1 MTATA
6 DLVRKAAA
14 LVLLPNLRIQN
25 ANAISGPL
33 SWGFPSP
40 TAFTGFAHALQ
51 RKVIEH
57 RLSASFHEGF
67 GGVGIICHDFQP
79 QVSWSSG
86 ERAHVFHLTRNP
98 AEKDG
103 GAPAMVEEGRAHIKV
118 SLVIAVKD
126 ALSLSEGERF
136 AQEVFYLA
144 QDMRL
149 AGGSL
154 LPETAEM
161 GELPAVR
168 RWWPLGEGPE
178 GQLEVLRRLRRCLIP
193 GFALVQR
200 NDLLIDHLADMR
212 ARQADSETMPN
223 MLDAL
228 LDFSRL
234 NIEPRTPHPGS
245 PDEAR
250 WDVRRK
256 PGWLVPL
263 PIGYSVLSPLYSH
276 GEVQNAR
283 DGTTPFGFAESLYSL
298 GEWISPNR
306 VENLD
311 QLLWHTESQPEN
323 GIYCCINR
331 YSSYL
336 DTVDEQRGE

>member
-1 MTATA
+1 MT

-14 LVLLPNLRIQN
+14 LVLLPNLYVQN

-51 RKVIEH
+51 RKAME
-57 RLSASFHEGF
+57 RGLSASFQKGF

-79 QVSWSSG
+79 QVSWSAG
-86 ERAHVFHLTRNP
+86 DRAHVFHLTRNP
-98 AEKDG
+98 GEKDG
-103 GAPAMVEEGRAHIKV
+103 RPPAMVEEGRTHMEV

-126 ALSLSEGERF
+126 ALSRSEGERF
-136 AQEVFYLA
+136 AEEIFGMA
-144 QDMRL
+144 QGMRI

-154 LPETAEM
+154 LPPRISEK
-161 GELPAVR
+161 PAVR
-168 RWWPLGEGPE
+168 RWWPLGAGPE
-178 GQLEVLRRLRRCLIP
+178 EQLEVLRDLRRQLIP

-200 NDLLIDHLADMR
+200 NDLLIDHLAEMR
-212 ARQADSETMPN
+212 ARQPGSGPVPN

-234 NIEPRTPHPGS
+234 NIVPGLPRPDS
-245 PDEAR
+245 PNEVR
-250 WDVRRK
+250 WDVHGK
-256 PGWLVPL
+256 SGWLVPL
-263 PIGYSVLSPLYSH
+263 PIGYSVLSSLYSS
-276 GEVQNAR
+276 GDIQNTR
-283 DGTTPFGFAESLYSL
+283 DATTPFGFAESLYSL

-311 QLLWHTESQPEN
+311 QLLWYTESQPEN
-323 GIYCCINR
+323 GIYCCVNR

-336 DTVDEQRGE
+336 DNRDEQRGE

>member
-1 MTATA
+1 MTN
-6 DLVRKAAA
+6 LVKKAVA
-14 LVLLPNLRIQN
+14 LVLLPNLCVQN

-40 TAFTGFAHALQ
+40 TAFTGFVHGLQ
-51 RKVIEH
+51 RKAME
-57 RLSASFHEGF
+57 RGLSPSFQNGF
-67 GGVGIICHDFQP
+67 GGVGIVCHDFQP

-86 ERAHVFHLTRNP
+86 DRAHVFHLTRNP
-98 AEKDG
+98 GEKDG
-103 GAPAMVEEGRAHIKV
+103 RAPAMVEEGRTHMEV

-126 ALSLSEGERF
+126 ALSPSEGERF
-136 AQEVFYLA
+136 AEDIFDLTQS
-144 QDMRL
+144 MRI

-154 LPETAEM
+154 LPPRISER
-161 GELPAVR
+161 PAVQ

-178 GQLEVLRRLRRCLIP
+178 GQLEVMRDLRRKLIP

-200 NDLLIDHLADMR
+200 NDLLIDHLTEMR
-212 ARQADSETMPN
+212 ARQNGSGGVPN

-234 NIEPRTPHPGS
+234 NIQPGLPRSDSDDGV
-245 PDEAR
+245 R
-250 WDVRRK
+250 WEVRRK

-263 PIGYSVLSPLYSH
+263 PIGYSVLSSLYSG
-276 GEVQNAR
+276 GEVQNTR
-283 DGTTPFGFAESLYSL
+283 DRTTPFGFAESLYSL

-311 QLLWHTESQPEN
+311 QLLWYTESQPEN

-336 DTVDEQRGE
+336 DTQMDEGANKWR

>member
-1 MTATA
+1 MS

-14 LVLLPNLRIQN
+14 LVLLPNLCVQN

-51 RKVIEH
+51 RKAME
-57 RLSASFHEGF
+57 RGLLASFQEGF
-67 GGVGIICHDFQP
+67 GGVGIVCHEFQP
-79 QVSWSSG
+79 QVSWSPG
-86 ERAHVFHLTRNP
+86 DRAHVFHLTRNP
-98 AEKDG
+98 GEKDG
-103 GAPAMVEEGRAHIKV
+103 RAPAIVEEGRAHMEV

-126 ALSLSEGERF
+126 RVSSSEGERF
-136 AQEVFYLA
+136 AEELFGLA
-144 QDMRL
+144 QGMRL

-154 LPETAEM
+154 LPPPGARK
-161 GELPAVR
+161 PAPR
-168 RWWPLGEGPE
+168 LWWPLGEGPE
-178 GQLEVLRRLRRCLIP
+178 GQVDPLRNLRRHLLP

-200 NDLLIDHLADMR
+200 NDLLIEHLAEMR
-212 ARQADSETMPN
+212 ARQAGSSATPN

-234 NIEPRTPHPGS
+234 NIEPGLPLAKSG
-245 PDEAR
+245 EEVR
-250 WDVRRK
+250 WDVHRK
-256 PGWLVPL
+256 PALLVPL
-263 PIGYSVLSPLYSH
+263 PIGYSVLSPLYANT
-276 GEVQNAR
+276 EVQNTR
-283 DGTTPFGFAESLYSL
+283 DSTTPFGFAESLYSL

-336 DTVDEQRGE
+336 DTREGEGENELC

>member
-1 MTATA
+1 MT

-14 LVLLPNLRIQN
+14 LVLLPNLCVQN
-25 ANAISGPL
+25 ANAISSPL

-51 RKVIEH
+51 RKAMECG
-57 RLSASFHEGF
+57 LSACFQEGF

-79 QVSWSSG
+79 QVSWSAG
-86 ERAHVFHLTRNP
+86 DRAHVFHLTRNP
-98 AEKDG
+98 GEKDG
-103 GAPAMVEEGRAHIKV
+103 RAPAMVEEGRAHMQV

-126 ALSLSEGERF
+126 RLSAGEGERF
-136 AQEVFYLA
+136 AEQLFHIA
-144 QDMRL
+144 QGMRL

-154 LPETAEM
+154 LPP
-161 GELPAVR
+161 PAARKTPAR
-168 RWWPLGEGPE
+168 RWWPLGDGPE
-178 GQLEVLRRLRRCLIP
+178 GQVKSLRSLRRHLLP

-200 NDLLIDHLADMR
+200 NDLLIQHLAEMR
-212 ARQADSETMPN
+212 ARQAGSGATPN

-234 NIEPRTPHPGS
+234 NIEPGLPRAES
-245 PDEAR
+245 ADEVR

-263 PIGYSVLSPLYSH
+263 PIGYSVLSPIYANA
-276 GEVQNAR
+276 EVQNTR

-323 GIYCCINR
+323 GIYCCVNR
-331 YSSYL
+331 YSRYL
-336 DTVDEQRGE
+336 GAMDRKGENELC

>member
-1 MTATA
+1 MTN
-6 DLVRKAAA
+6 LVRKAAA
-14 LVLLPNLRIQN
+14 LVLLPNLCVQN

-51 RKVIEH
+51 RKAIER
-57 RLSASFHEGF
+57 RLSASFREGF

-79 QVSWSSG
+79 QVSWSPG
-86 ERAHVFHLTRNP
+86 DRAHVFHLTRNP
-98 AEKDG
+98 GEKDG
-103 GAPAMVEEGRAHIKV
+103 RAPAMVEEGRAHMEV
-118 SLVIAVKD
+118 TLVIAVKD
-126 ALSLSEGERF
+126 ALPPREGERF
-136 AQEVFYLA
+136 ADEVFHIA
-144 QDMRL
+144 HGMRI

-154 LPETAEM
+154 LPPRITERQ
-161 GELPAVR
+161 AVR
-168 RWWPLGEGPE
+168 RWWPLKEGTE
-178 GQLEVLRRLRRCLIP
+178 GHLEVLGGLRRRLIP

-200 NDLLIDHLADMR
+200 NDLLIDHLAEMR
-212 ARQADSETMPN
+212 ARQTDSGAMPN

-234 NIEPRTPHPGS
+234 NVTPGLPRSDPA
-245 PDEAR
+245 DEVR
-250 WDVRRK
+250 WEVHRK

-263 PIGYSVLSPLYSH
+263 PIGYSVLSSLYSG
-276 GEVQNAR
+276 GEVQNTR
-283 DGTTPFGFAESLYSL
+283 DTTTPFGFAESLYSL

-306 VENLD
+306 VKNLD

-323 GIYCCINR
+323 GIYCCVNR

-336 DTVDEQRGE
+336 NPGPAMDKGVNR

>member
-1 MTATA
+1 MT

-14 LVLLPNLRIQN
+14 LMLLPNLCVQN

-51 RKVIEH
+51 RKAME
-57 RLSASFHEGF
+57 RKLSPAFQQGF
-67 GGVGIICHDFQP
+67 GGVGIVCHDFQP

-86 ERAHVFHLTRNP
+86 DRAHVFHLTRNP
-98 AEKDG
+98 GEKDG
-103 GAPAMVEEGRAHIKV
+103 GPPAMVEEGRAHMEI

-126 ALSLSEGERF
+126 VLSLNEGERF
-136 AQEVFYLA
+136 ADEVFLMA
-144 QDMRL
+144 QGMRI

-154 LPETAEM
+154 LPPRISER
-161 GELPAVR
+161 PAVR
-168 RWWPLGEGPE
+168 RWWPLGAGSE
-178 GQLEVLRRLRRCLIP
+178 GQLEVLRDLRRQLIP

-200 NDLLIDHLADMR
+200 NDLLIDHLAEMR
-212 ARQADSETMPN
+212 ARRTDSQAMPN

-234 NIEPRTPHPGS
+234 NILPGLPRADSPG
-245 PDEAR
+245 EAR
-250 WDVRRK
+250 WDVHGK
-256 PGWLVPL
+256 PGCLVPL
-263 PIGYSVLSPLYSH
+263 PIGYSVLSSLYSS
-276 GEVQNAR
+276 GEIQNAR
-283 DGTTPFGFAESLYSL
+283 DATTPFGFAESLYSL

-323 GIYCCINR
+323 GIYCCVNR

-336 DTVDEQRGE
+336 ENEMGKEANK